1 MFGLLSD
8 LNTWLAN
15 SEEGVRHGAGC
26 TVYLAGNSGVR
37 GRAWCTTYC
46 FDLNKMV
53 GFSFCSVPFLSFARL
68 DLNTGLAFPGEE
80 DSHGAGCAQ
89 RILDHFLPPT
99 SVSLLILTQT
109 SDR

>member
-1 MFGLLSD
+1 MCGLLSD

-37 GRAWCTTYC
+37 GRAWSTTYG

-53 GFSFCSVPFLSFARL
+53 VFSLCSVPLLSSARL
-68 DLNTGLAFPGEE
+68 DLNTRAGFPGEE
-80 DSHGAGCAQ
+80 DRHGAGCAQ

-99 SVSLLILTQT
+99 SVSLLILTQI